1 MCTPV
6 YVTVKTASVSA
17 MAVHFVVAA
26 IVAAIVAGISFF
38 KAFKVLRAGK

>member
-6 YVTVKTASVSA
+6 YVTIKTASAPA
-17 MAVHFVVAA
+17 MAIHFVVAA

-38 KAFKVLRAGK
+38 KAFRILRAGK